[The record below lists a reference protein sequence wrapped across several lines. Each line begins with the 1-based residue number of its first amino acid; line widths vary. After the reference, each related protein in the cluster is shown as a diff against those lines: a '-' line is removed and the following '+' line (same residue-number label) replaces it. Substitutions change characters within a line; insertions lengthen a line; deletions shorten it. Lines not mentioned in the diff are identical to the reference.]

1 MRAERG
7 EDRGTDDP
15 VQDQQ
20 GDCYPE
26 EVHEHVGEQIHDGET
41 IAGAIRSYE
50 KGRAMPSVHTLVRI
64 AVALDSEPGFFLE
77 GLTLDQFDAPERRRA
92 G

>member
-1 MRAERG
+1 
-7 EDRGTDDP
+7 
-15 VQDQQ
+15 
-20 GDCYPE
+20 
-26 EVHEHVGEQIHDGET
+26 
-41 IAGAIRSYE
+41 
-50 KGRAMPSVHTLVRI
+50 MPSVHTLVRI